1 MKAHTVFAG
10 TEAHTAH
17 VVCGLQTNNSLHQK
31 HLRKQEELSVRKRLF
46 TVPINHL
53 RAHVHK
59 QTDAR
64 HRKQET
70 GHPPQP
76 QQRGG
81 AATAPRPPPKPGRR
95 QCYRARETQRPEG
108 SFLGCPFR
116 LLQGTTDK
124 HSPRG
129 CGQILALPQKR
140 DPETDRISSPGHGV
154 ICAGPRLLML
164 GDPSSGT
171 DLPSFLELIRW
182 PPDTEA

>member
-70 GHPPQP
+70 GHPPNPNRGEVQP
-76 QQRGG
+76 QPRAPHPNRGG
-81 AATAPRPPPKPGRR
+81 DNATAPG
-95 QCYRARETQRPEG
+95 
-108 SFLGCPFR
+108 
-116 LLQGTTDK
+116 K
-124 HSPRG
+124 HSGQRAAFWVVHFGCFKVPQISTAQEDAAKFLHFPRNETRRLTGSRVLVTGLSVRDHAYSCSGTRPRG
-129 CGQILALPQKR
+129 QI
-140 DPETDRISSPGHGV
+140 SPV
-154 ICAGPRLLML
+154 
-164 GDPSSGT
+164 
-171 DLPSFLELIRW
+171 F
-182 PPDTEA
+182 